1 MKKTY
6 RKVSLVVVAWLLPL
20 SLLFGQTQVSGVI
33 TDTDNGEPIIGA
45 TVIEKGTSNGAI
57 TGLDGRYT
65 LTVASGATL
74 VISSVGYGTIEIE
87 AGSAADIQL
96 KVDVTNLDEVVVT
109 GLASSI
115 KRSNLGNSVA
125 TVSADQLT
133 GMTNQATMDG
143 ALYGKAPGVDLVSIG
158 GAPGGGMA
166 MRLRGISSVS
176 GNNQPLVIIDGIYMS
191 NAEIPSGLRF
201 ASGANRGNEEQS
213 SNRLADI
220 DPKDIENI
228 EILKGASA
236 AAIYGTRANAGVII
250 ITTKRGSAGKT
261 QFNFSQ
267 DLGFSTARKLYG
279 MRKWTAENVAA
290 TYGASEVDAFN
301 AAEKL
306 YDYENM
312 LFGETGVIT
321 NTTLSARGGNDRT
334 TFYIGG
340 SIRDEEGIMLNTG
353 FKRYNI
359 RTNIDHKISDR
370 VRIGTSTSL
379 IRSQTSRGFTGNEN
393 EGGLAVIYNLAYTRP
408 WYDLNP
414 DENGVYPSN
423 PTSFG
428 NMLLVRDQA
437 KNEDEVNRV
446 LQAVK
451 FEADLFKT
459 ENSILKFRWN
469 GGLDHFTSDTY
480 VYVPE
485 WHQAQVDQQ
494 NGFIGVGQNTF
505 TNLNYQGFLV
515 HDYYAGKF
523 SFSTSAGITYLNFK
537 RQLIYN
543 ETTQLIPR
551 QTSLTQGGTKNITQV
566 FENEEEFGMI
576 LQEQANYDDKLIG
589 TVGVR
594 MDKSNLNG
602 DANKFYPFLKGS
614 LAANIHNF
622 DFWSVSQISQF
633 KIRAAYGETGSSAK
647 FGSPFNQ
654 FNAVNINGQGGI
666 TVDPQLGNPNLR
678 PETSQEIE
686 FGTDIGFFDGVI
698 GIEATVYTR
707 KVKDLLFAQE
717 RAGSSGYTSQVNN
730 NADLEN
736 KGVEIALNARPVS
749 NSTITWNSTV
759 NFWKNKATYTR
770 VNVPPFAP
778 PGNGFGLSLGTF
790 FMEEGGSVT
799 GIYQD
804 LGDGPVEVGNVQPD
818 FQMSFYNTFNILK
831 NLDFSFLIHWRKGG
845 ENLNLSDLLFD
856 DGGTNPIIDSRG
868 SQYDPDF
875 NYVQPAGY
883 IRLREVALYYNL
895 PSSVMGV
902 FNGSIQS
909 VKLGLSGRNL
919 WTKTDYNGYDPE
931 VSTNG
936 TNALSSGLDV
946 GPYPSTKQIFLHL
959 NVNF

>member
-1 MKKTY
+1 M
-6 RKVSLVVVAWLLPL
+6 VAAWLIPL

-45 TVIEKGTSNGAI
+45 TVVEKGTSNGTI
-57 TGLDGRYT
+57 TGIDGRYT

-74 VISSVGYGTIEIE
+74 IVSSVGYAAIEIE
-87 AGSAADIQL
+87 AGSAGDIQL

-109 GLASSI
+109 GLATSI
-115 KRSNLGNSVA
+115 KRSNLANSVA

-143 ALYGKAPGVDLVSIG
+143 ALYGKAPGVDIVSIG

-191 NAEIPSGLRF
+191 NAEIPSGSRF

-261 QFNFSQ
+261 QFSFSQ

-279 MRKWTAENVAA
+279 MRKWDAENVEA
-290 TYGASEVDAFN
+290 TYGVGEVAAFN

-306 YDYENM
+306 YDYEKM
-312 LFGETGVIT
+312 LFGETGVIK
-321 NTTLSARGGNDRT
+321 NTTISARGGNDRT

-370 VRIGTSTSL
+370 ISIGTSTSF

-414 DENGVYPSN
+414 DEFGNYPNN

-428 NMLLVRDQA
+428 NMLQVRDQA
-437 KNEDEVNRV
+437 KNEDEVNRI

-451 FEADLFKT
+451 FEADLYKSD
-459 ENSILKFRWN
+459 NNILKFKWN

-485 WHQAQVDQQ
+485 SHQAQVGQQ
-494 NGFIGVGQNTF
+494 NGYIGVGKNTF
-505 TNLNYQGFLV
+505 TNLNYQAFLV
-515 HDYYAGKF
+515 HDLYLGDI
-523 SFSTSAGITYLNFK
+523 SFSTSAGVSYLNFQ
-537 RQLIYN
+537 RELLYN
-543 ETTQLIPR
+543 EATQLIPG
-551 QTSLTQGGTKNITQV
+551 QTNLTQSGTKDITQV
-566 FENEEEFGMI
+566 LANEEEFGVV
-576 LQEQANYDDKLIG
+576 LQEQVNYADKLIG
-589 TVGVR
+589 TVGIR
-594 MDKSNLNG
+594 MDKSSLNG
-602 DANKFYPFLKGS
+602 DPNKLYPFMKSS

-622 DFWSVSQISQF
+622 DFWSVSSISQL
-633 KIRAAYGETGSSAK
+633 KLRVAYGETGSSATYSSL
-647 FGSPFNQ
+647 FTPFNS
-654 FNAVNINGQGGI
+654 VNINGQPGISIGG
-666 TVDPQLGNPNLR
+666 QYGNQSLK

-686 FGTDIGFFDGVI
+686 FGFDIGFFDGVL
-698 GIEATVYTR
+698 GLEATVYNR

-717 RAGSSGYTSQVNN
+717 LPGSIGFTSQVTN

-736 KGVEIALNARPVS
+736 KGIEIGLNARPVS

-759 NFWKNKATYTR
+759 NFWKNQATYTR
-770 VNVPPFAP
+770 VGVPPFAP
-778 PGNGFGLSLGTF
+778 PGNGFGLGLGTF

-804 LGDGPVEVGNVQPD
+804 LGNGPEEVGNVQPD
-818 FQMSFYNTFNILK
+818 FQMSFYNTFNIMK
-831 NLDFSFLIHWRKGG
+831 NFDFSFLFHWKKGG

-883 IRLREVALYYNL
+883 LRLREVALYYNL
-895 PSSVMGV
+895 PSAALGA
-902 FNGSIQS
+902 FNGNIQS
-909 VKLGLSGRNL
+909 VKLGVSGRNL
-919 WTKTDYNGYDPE
+919 WTKTDYHGYDPE